1 MLGER
6 SSVREG
12 LEKRMARV
20 CPSDSIVVVGGGGSG
35 SLRWARPPLQ
45 QRGEEGAVCTPDSAS
60 GSKRAAS
67 WTCCV

>member
-20 CPSDSIVVVGGGGSG
+20 CPSDSIVVVVVWGG

-45 QRGEEGAVCTPDSAS
+45 QRVEGAVCTHHSAS